1 LRTTDTPSPQAGK
14 GVGEGEGGSAGE
26 PTLMEKRRVVVTG
39 MGVVAPNGIGI
50 DNFWDS
56 LVHGRSGIT
65 RITRFDASSY
75 PCKVAGEVTDFD
87 PRDYMNAKTQ
97 KRLARFAQF
106 ALAAS
111 RMAVED
117 SEIDFNQEDPYA
129 VGVYIGTAMGGE
141 DINEIQHSIF
151 LEKGLKRISPFTVVS
166 CSTHSA
172 SAIISCCFNLKG
184 TNTTIASGC
193 NSGLDTIFLAFN
205 SIRLGDADIMIMGT
219 GEAPITPYI
228 YGTFCATGFHSRE
241 IREPHKAVKPYDV
254 NADGMVLAEG
264 GATLVMEEL
273 NHALGRNAKI
283 YGEILGYSSLNEAYD
298 LIDVDTNS
306 ETMALNFRQA
316 LNRAGIDIKEV
327 DHISAHGNGL
337 LAYDISETQAIKGV
351 FGELAYNLA
360 ITSIKPVTGHSIAP
374 TSVWQ
379 TIASLLAIKYG
390 TIPPTINLH
399 DPSPECDLNYVPNHY
414 LKKEVETVLINTHGF
429 GGRLTALVVRKFLD
443 GVGP

>member
-1 LRTTDTPSPQAGK
+1 
-14 GVGEGEGGSAGE
+14 
-26 PTLMEKRRVVVTG
+26 VVITG

-56 LVHGRSGIT
+56 LVHGRSGLR

-87 PRDYMNAKTQ
+87 PKDYMDPKTE

-111 RMAVED
+111 QMAVED
-117 SEIDFNQEDPYA
+117 SEIDFSQEDPYA

-141 DINEIQHSIF
+141 DVNEIQHSIF

-172 SAIISCCFNLKG
+172 SAIISCYFNFKG

-193 NSGLDTIFLAFN
+193 NSGLDTTFLAFN
-205 SIRLGDADIMIMGT
+205 SIRLGDADIMIVGT

-241 IREPHKAVKPYDV
+241 VREPHRAVKPYDI

-273 NHALGRNAKI
+273 NHALGRDAKI
-283 YGEILGYSSLNEAYD
+283 YGEILGYSSLNEAHD
-298 LIDVDTNS
+298 LIEVDTNS
-306 ETMALNFRQA
+306 ETMAFNFTRA
-316 LNRAGIDIKEV
+316 LHTAGIDIKEI

-337 LAYDISETQAIKGV
+337 LSYDISETQAIKQV
-351 FGELAYNLA
+351 FGELAYD
-360 ITSIKPVTGHSIAP
+360 IPVTSIKPITGHSIAP

-379 TIASLLAIKYG
+379 TIASLLAMKYG
-390 TIPPTINLH
+390 IIAPTINLNN
-399 DPSPECDLNYVPNHY
+399 PSLECDLNYVPNHY
-414 LKKEVETVLINTHGF
+414 VKRDIGTVLINAHGF

-443 GVGP
+443 GVSP